1 MPRRILNKLLLA
13 SITLLFFSC
22 NGGLDPTP
30 PLIEPTGFSGKVIFK
45 GNWPEGIKR
54 THLVAFKN
62 PLLAATDFFPPNL
75 SIIMDSIAYGSREY
89 VYNSNYNNFFSGG
102 NIEPGNYSYVVVAQ
116 SKTPSLSLLRSDWTV
131 AGVYYA
137 GIDTT
142 TPGVLKIVKDK
153 MTHEINIIC
162 DFNNPPPQPP
172 GGAAKKN

>member
-13 SITLLFFSC
+13 SITLIFFSC
-22 NGGLDPTP
+22 NGGVEPTP
-30 PLIEPTGFSGKVIFK
+30 PLIEPTAFSGKVIFK

-62 PLLAATDFFPPNL
+62 PLLTSADFFPPNL
-75 SIIMDSIAYGSREY
+75 SIIMDSIAYGTREY
-89 VYNSNYNNFFSGG
+89 SYNSIDNNFYKGSSL
-102 NIEPGNYSYVVVAQ
+102 ESGNYSYVVVAQ
-116 SKTPSLSLLRSDWTV
+116 SKTENLSLLRSDWTV

-142 TPGVLKIVKDK
+142 TPGVLKIVKDR
-153 MTHEINIIC
+153 MTQDINIIC

-172 GGAAKKN
+172 GGAAKK